1 MFIVLK
7 NSRIAYLFPLIILT
21 LLLYLT
27 AMRAPFEFDD
37 RERIVDNPAIRNL
50 SNIPAFFYSREL
62 MPFGGEIY
70 RPLSDASFAIEYS
83 VWGNN
88 PRGYHTTNILIHIIN
103 SILLYILLQQTFRS
117 EKVSFA
123 ASILF
128 AWHPVLT
135 EAVIWVK
142 GREDLLVASFYLL
155 TLLLYRSYGRGGAFK
170 FLPMISFSLA
180 LLSKEMAITIPII
193 LLMFDIYER
202 KDIVIWRYIPYVVIA
217 ILYLLARY
225 LVLGQVAQTE
235 YWGGGILQTLYTMSR
250 VIMYYIKLLI
260 FPVNLCLDYLGYK
273 VSRNIGEPY
282 VMLSIVSVLLM
293 VASGAYLLWR
303 NYIIGFSILWFFVTL
318 LPVSNVVPLKILLAE
333 RFLYLPSIGM
343 AFIYASVSRSIS
355 WNRYGR
361 IAMAIV
367 MVSFASL
374 TIHREYAW
382 ILSSRLWEDTARK
395 MPYNDSAHL
404 NLGSIYLD
412 EGRFKEAIRESS
424 IALSLNPFD
433 PEAYVNRGLGY
444 ASMQKR
450 DEALRDYRQAL
461 LINPGLP
468 NAHHNI
474 GSLYLASAEAL
485 KAVEEFEKEM
495 RINPNKKTVYG
506 LYEAYILVGNE
517 AFERKDLAYAVEVY
531 KKALELLKE
540 REEGYLNLALTYSKM
555 GERDAAIRAYEELMR
570 LRPDMAPAVREKIG
584 ALRQP

>member
-7 NSRIAYLFPLIILT
+7 NSRIGYLFPLIILT

-88 PRGYHTTNILIHIIN
+88 PRGYHTTNIFIHIIN
-103 SILLYILLQQTFRS
+103 SILLYILLQQVFRS
-117 EKVSFA
+117 ERVSFA
-123 ASILF
+123 AAILF
-128 AWHPVLT
+128 AWHPALT

-155 TLLLYRSYGRGGAFK
+155 TLLLYRSYGMGGAFK

-202 KDIVIWRYIPYVVIA
+202 KGIVIWRYIPYVVIA
-217 ILYLLARY
+217 ILYLLVRY

-250 VIMYYIKLLI
+250 VIVYYIKLLI

-273 VSRNIGEPY
+273 VSRNFGEPY
-282 VMLSIVSVLLM
+282 VMLSIISILLM
-293 VASGAYLLWR
+293 VASGVYLLWR
-303 NYIIGFSILWFFVTL
+303 NHIIGFSILWFFVTL

-343 AFIYASVSRSIS
+343 AFIYASLSRSIS
-355 WNRYGR
+355 WSRYGR
-361 IAMAIV
+361 LAMVIV

-374 TIHREYAW
+374 TIDREYAW
-382 ILSSRLWEDTARK
+382 ILSSRLWEDTVRK
-395 MPYNDSAHL
+395 MPYNDRAHL

-450 DEALRDYRQAL
+450 EEALRDYRQAL

-474 GSLYLASAEAL
+474 GGLYLASAEAL

-495 RINPNKKTVYG
+495 RINPNKKTVYR
-506 LYEAYILVGNE
+506 LYEAYILAGNE

-540 REEGYLNLALTYSKM
+540 REEGYLNLALTYSKV
-555 GERDAAIRAYEELMR
+555 GERDAAIRVYEELMR